1 MAQLTTYKSAAGT
14 DRSALYR
21 IIKGMRE
28 AGWTPVRYNDGED
41 TIDLDAALS
50 EIDLANKLLET
61 EEAWLY
67 WRKGELKG
75 TMMFV
80 FGNDPHEVM
89 ADCSMDDGEW
99 DADLAAVEK
108 AINLEG
114 L

>member
-1 MAQLTTYKSAAGT
+1 MAALTTYTAAPKTEGGAV
-14 DRSALYR
+14 RR
-21 IIKGMRE
+21 IIQGMQEKGWY
-28 AGWTPVRYNDGED
+28 AHAYSDGED
-41 TIDLDAALS
+41 RHAI
-50 EIDLANKLLET
+50 ET
-61 EEAWLY
+61 PSRASIASMLMDTEQAWLY